1 MHKLRFCTWLLVPAL
16 MMGGAAP
23 LHGQDRRH
31 RPLAPN
37 PSAFIAAD
45 IGFSRMAQDKGVAA
59 AVREYGEAQA
69 QIMLAEN
76 REASFMAR
84 DWSKGGQ
91 PSFRLFPHAV
101 VVSCDG
107 NMAVTQGRWTSGDAS
122 GSYLSLWTRDEKGRL
137 KWRLHQR
144 GTEAASAATSNA
156 GDGGDDGDD
165 VAMVRTQQ
173 AVCQPKA
180 AKVPQEQGA
189 SAENWSADGS
199 LSWSTQS
206 IAYGGYGLRVALWN
220 GKEMATAFGPKAEL
234 VQQ

>member
-16 MMGGAAP
+16 VGGAAP

-45 IGFSRMAQDKGVAA
+45 IGFGRMAQDKGVAA
-59 AVREYGEAQA
+59 AVREYGDAQA
-69 QIMLAEN
+69 QIMPADSG
-76 REASFMAR
+76 EAPAMAR
-84 DWSKGGQ
+84 EWSKGGQ
-91 PSFRLFPHAV
+91 PSFRLSPHAV

-107 NMAVTQGRWTSGDAS
+107 NMAVTQGRWISEDAS

-144 GTEAASAATSNA
+144 SGGAASSPTPNA
-156 GDGGDDGDD
+156 GDSGDDGDD

-189 SAENWSADGS
+189 STENWSADGS
-199 LSWSTQS
+199 LSWSTHS
-206 IAYGGYGLRVALWN
+206 MADGRYDLRVALWN
-220 GKEMATAFGPKAEL
+220 GKVMATVFGPTAEL